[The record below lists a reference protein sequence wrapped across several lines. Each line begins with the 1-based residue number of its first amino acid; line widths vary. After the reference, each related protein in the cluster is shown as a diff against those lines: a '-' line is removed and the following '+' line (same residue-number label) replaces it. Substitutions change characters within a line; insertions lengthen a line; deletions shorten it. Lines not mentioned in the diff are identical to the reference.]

1 MTVTRT
7 IRKTPYMK
15 LIEARRGEPIEHLL
29 RRLYVDEDKTL
40 EQVSAEL
47 GVPLTTVARW
57 IRQFG
62 IPRRKLGWIPPG
74 ASDD

>member
-15 LIEARRGEPIEHLL
+15 LVEARSGEPIEHLL

-47 GVPLTTVARW
+47 DVPLTTVARW

-62 IPRRKLGWIPPG
+62 IPRRKLGWIPP
-74 ASDD
+74 ASGD

>member
-1 MTVTRT
+1 MTDTRA

-15 LIEARRGEPIEHLL
+15 LVEARSGEPIEVLL

-40 EQVSAEL
+40 EQVSAEI
-47 GVPLTTVARW
+47 GVPLTTVGRW
-57 IRQFG
+57 IRKFG
-62 IPRRKLGWIPPG
+62 IPRRRLGWIPPG